1 MYPKEMIIMNKY
13 SIFDVKYNDLDFYNA
28 TRAIDRDNMMNN
40 TLEELKRAN
49 DLKEKSMQPNYISS
63 YQEDVY
69 DILYDNGF
77 DEVELDE
84 KTEKKLYNLA
94 EKRFQYK
101 KLSDEAFKKANTS
114 LFEIGAYLM
123 CATIIWLIL
132 SFISDNKM
140 MILLPII
147 VMIAIPIVFS
157 TLTKSK
163 QIKYN
168 SLYKQYENKKQEY
181 ENKIIKILKP
191 LVDKE
196 EDKIATERAK
206 RQIKIDELKRF
217 SKEVKEEIDGYNLDD
232 TIDYYLDDSNFE

>member
-114 LFEIGAYLM
+114 
-123 CATIIWLIL
+123 
-132 SFISDNKM
+132 
-140 MILLPII
+140 
-147 VMIAIPIVFS
+147 
-157 TLTKSK
+157 
-163 QIKYN
+163 
-168 SLYKQYENKKQEY
+168 SLE
-181 ENKIIKILKP
+181 
-191 LVDKE
+191 
-196 EDKIATERAK
+196 T
-206 RQIKIDELKRF
+206 
-217 SKEVKEEIDGYNLDD
+217 SG
-232 TIDYYLDDSNFE
+232 

>member
-1 MYPKEMIIMNKY
+1 MNKY

-69 DILYDNGF
+69 DVLYDNGF

-101 KLSDEAFKKANTS
+101 NLSNNAFRKANST
-114 LFEIGAYLM
+114 LFDIAAFLM

-157 TLTKSK
+157 TLTKSR

-168 SLYKQYENKKQEY
+168 SLYNKYENKKQEY

-217 SKEVKEEIDGYNLDD
+217 SKEVKEEIDGYNLDE
-232 TIDYYLDDSNFE
+232 TIDYYLDDSNFS

>member
-1 MYPKEMIIMNKY
+1 MNKY

-28 TRAIDRDNMMNN
+28 TRQIDRDNMMNN

-49 DLKEKSMQPNYISS
+49 DLKESS
-63 YQEDVY
+63 IQANNTIRYQEDVY
-69 DILYDNGF
+69 DFLYDNGF

-101 KLSDEAFKKANTS
+101 NLSDNAFRKANST
-114 LFEIGAYLM
+114 LFDIAAFLM

-132 SFISDNKM
+132 SFISDNMM

-147 VMIAIPIVFS
+147 TLIAIPIIFS
-157 TLTKSK
+157 ILTKSK

-168 SLYKQYENKKQEY
+168 SLYNKYENKRQEY

-196 EDKIATERAK
+196 EDKISTERAK

-217 SKEVKEEIDGYNLDD
+217 SKELKDEIDSYNLDE
-232 TIDYYLDDSNFE
+232 TIDYYLDDSNFN

>member
-1 MYPKEMIIMNKY
+1 MNKY

-28 TRAIDRDNMMNN
+28 TRQIDRDNMMNN

-49 DLKEKSMQPNYISS
+49 DLKESS
-63 YQEDVY
+63 IQANNTVRYQEDVY
-69 DILYDNGF
+69 DFLYDNGF

-101 KLSDEAFKKANTS
+101 NLSDNAFRKANST
-114 LFEIGAYLM
+114 LFDIAAFLM

-132 SFISDNKM
+132 SFISDNMM

-147 VMIAIPIVFS
+147 TLIAIPIIFS
-157 TLTKSK
+157 ILTKSK

-168 SLYKQYENKKQEY
+168 SLYNKYENKKQEY

-217 SKEVKEEIDGYNLDD
+217 SKELKDEIDSYNLDE
-232 TIDYYLDDSNFE
+232 TIDYYLDDSNFS

>member
-1 MYPKEMIIMNKY
+1 MNKY

-114 LFEIGAYLM
+114 LFEIGTYLM

-132 SFISDNKM
+132 SFISDDKM

-168 SLYKQYENKKQEY
+168 GLYKQYENKKQEY

-191 LVDKE
+191 LVDEE

>member
-1 MYPKEMIIMNKY
+1 MNKY

-28 TRAIDRDNMMNN
+28 TRQIDRDNMMNN

-49 DLKEKSMQPNYISS
+49 DLKESS
-63 YQEDVY
+63 IQANNTVRYQEDVY
-69 DILYDNGF
+69 DFLYDNGF

-101 KLSDEAFKKANTS
+101 NLSDNAFRKANST
-114 LFEIGAYLM
+114 LFDIAAFLM

-132 SFISDNKM
+132 SFISDNMM

-147 VMIAIPIVFS
+147 TLIAIPIIFS
-157 TLTKSK
+157 ILTKSK

-168 SLYKQYENKKQEY
+168 SLYNKYENKKQEY

-232 TIDYYLDDSNFE
+232 TIDYYLDDSNFS

>member
-1 MYPKEMIIMNKY
+1 MNKY

-28 TRAIDRDNMMNN
+28 TRQIDRDNMLNN

-49 DLKEKSMQPNYISS
+49 DLKEQSMQPNYINS

-101 KLSDEAFKKANTS
+101 NLSDNAFRKANST
-114 LFEIGAYLM
+114 LFDIAAFLM

-132 SFISDNKM
+132 SFISDNMM

-147 VMIAIPIVFS
+147 TLIAIPIIFS
-157 TLTKSK
+157 ILTKSK

-168 SLYKQYENKKQEY
+168 SLYNKYENKRQEY

-196 EDKIATERAK
+196 EDKIITERAK

-217 SKEVKEEIDGYNLDD
+217 SKELKDEIDSYNLDE
-232 TIDYYLDDSNFE
+232 TIDYYLDDSNFS

>member
-1 MYPKEMIIMNKY
+1 MNKY

-28 TRAIDRDNMMNN
+28 TRQIDRDNMLNN

-49 DLKEKSMQPNYISS
+49 DLKESS
-63 YQEDVY
+63 IQANNTVRYQEDVY

-77 DEVELDE
+77 DEVNLDE

-101 KLSDEAFKKANTS
+101 NLSDNAFRKANST
-114 LFEIGAYLM
+114 LFDIAAFLM

-132 SFISDNKM
+132 SFISDNMM

-147 VMIAIPIVFS
+147 TLIAIPIIFS
-157 TLTKSK
+157 ILTKSK

-168 SLYKQYENKKQEY
+168 SLYNKYENKRQEY

-196 EDKIATERAK
+196 EDKIITERAK

-217 SKEVKEEIDGYNLDD
+217 SKELKDEIDSYNLDE
-232 TIDYYLDDSNFE
+232 TIDYYLDDSNFS

>member
-1 MYPKEMIIMNKY
+1 MNKY

-69 DILYDNGF
+69 DVLYDNGF

-101 KLSDEAFKKANTS
+101 NLSNNAFRKANST
-114 LFEIGAYLM
+114 LFDIAAFLM

-147 VMIAIPIVFS
+147 VMIAIPFVFS

-168 SLYKQYENKKQEY
+168 SLYNEYENKKQDY

-206 RQIKIDELKRF
+206 RQIKIDELKRY
-217 SKEVKEEIDGYNLDD
+217 SKELKDEIDGYNLDD
-232 TIDYYLDDSNFE
+232 TIDYYLDDSNFS

>member
-1 MYPKEMIIMNKY
+1 MNKY

-69 DILYDNGF
+69 DVLYDNGF

-101 KLSDEAFKKANTS
+101 NLSNNAFRKANST
-114 LFEIGAYLM
+114 LFDIAAFLM

-157 TLTKSK
+157 TLTKSR

-168 SLYKQYENKKQEY
+168 SLYNKYENKKQEY

-232 TIDYYLDDSNFE
+232 TIDYYLDDSNFS

>member
-101 KLSDEAFKKANTS
+101 KLSDETFKKANTS
-114 LFEIGAYLM
+114 LFEICAYLM

-181 ENKIIKILKP
+181 ENKIVKILKP

>member
-1 MYPKEMIIMNKY
+1 MNKY

-69 DILYDNGF
+69 DVLYDNGF

-101 KLSDEAFKKANTS
+101 NLSNNAFRKANST
-114 LFEIGAYLM
+114 LFDIAAFLM

-196 EDKIATERAK
+196 EDKMATERAK

-232 TIDYYLDDSNFE
+232 TIDYYLDDSNFS

>member
-49 DLKEKSMQPNYISS
+49 DLKEKSMQPNFISR

-84 KTEKKLYNLA
+84 KTVKKLYNLA

-101 KLSDEAFKKANTS
+101 KLSDGAFKKTNTS

-123 CATIIWLIL
+123 CATIIWFIL

-168 SLYKQYENKKQEY
+168 GLYKQYENKKQEY

-191 LVDKE
+191 LVDEE

-206 RQIKIDELKRF
+206 KQIKIDELKRF

>member
-1 MYPKEMIIMNKY
+1 MNKY

-28 TRAIDRDNMMNN
+28 TRQIDRDNMLNN

-49 DLKEKSMQPNYISS
+49 DLKESS
-63 YQEDVY
+63 IQANNTVRYQEDVY

-77 DEVELDE
+77 DEVNLDE

-101 KLSDEAFKKANTS
+101 NLSDNAFRKANST
-114 LFEIGAYLM
+114 LFDIAAFLM

-147 VMIAIPIVFS
+147 TLIAIPIIFS
-157 TLTKSK
+157 ILTKSK

-168 SLYKQYENKKQEY
+168 SLYNKYENKKQEY
-181 ENKIIKILKP
+181 EDKIIKILKP

-217 SKEVKEEIDGYNLDD
+217 SKEIKDEIDSYNLDE
-232 TIDYYLDDSNFE
+232 TIDYYLDDSNFS